1 MPVSL
6 PISLPDWWQLPD
18 VVVIAGFLIA
28 FSLIQILLVATVVQ
42 LLRKRRF
49 RYLLV
54 ALAAYAWALASW
66 SNAAGGVASVR
77 GALGGP
83 ETFFVLD
90 LLTQLIFASLTIVVV
105 VAAWRRVQVSRPTP
119 RPAAPV
125 DAEAWLR

>member
-6 PISLPDWWQLPD
+6 PVSLPVSWQLPD
-18 VVVIAGFLIA
+18 SVVVLGFLIA
-28 FSLIQILLVATVVQ
+28 CSFIHFLLIATVIQ

-54 ALAAYAWALASW
+54 ALAAYAWALGAW
-66 SNAAGGVASVR
+66 SNAANGVAPVR

-83 ETFFVLD
+83 ETFFALE
-90 LLTQLIFASLTIVVV
+90 LMTQLIFAGLTIVAV
-105 VAAWRRVQVSRPTP
+105 VAAWRRVQVPRPTP
-119 RPAAPV
+119 QPTASV